1 MRHWRR
7 RSKMRIVV
15 INGAGG
21 AGKDLFVAFCA
32 SHLGTDKVKNYS
44 TVDYVKAV
52 AAGIGW
58 DGTKDD
64 KNRKFLSNL
73 KKILTEWDDIPYR
86 KTKLEIED
94 FQDKMNKLGGK
105 YSENCVMFIH
115 CREPEEIDRLAK
127 DFKAHT
133 LLVSRKSAE
142 EKNWKNLSDQ
152 SVFDYPY
159 DFIVVN
165 EGSLEDL
172 RDSAK
177 TLLEELGLEV

>member
-1 MRHWRR
+1 
-7 RSKMRIVV
+7 MRIVV

-64 KNRKFLSNL
+64 KNRKFLSDL
-73 KKILTEWDDIPYR
+73 KKILTEWDDVPYR

-105 YSENCVMFIH
+105 YAENSVMFIH
-115 CREPEEIDRLAK
+115 CREPKEIDRLVK
-127 DFKAHT
+127 DFNAST
-133 LLVSRKSAE
+133 LLIRRKSAE
-142 EKNWKNLSDQ
+142 EANWQNQSDQ
-152 SVFDYPY
+152 EVLNYQYNAIIFND
-159 DFIVVN
+159 
-165 EGSLEDL
+165 GSLEQL
-172 RDSAK
+172 RESAK
-177 TLLEELGLEV
+177 GYLKGFLGLNI

>member
-1 MRHWRR
+1 M
-7 RSKMRIVV
+7 KIVI

-64 KNRKFLSNL
+64 KNRKFLSDL

-86 KTKLEIED
+86 RTKLEIED

-105 YSENCVMFIH
+105 YAENSVMFIH
-115 CREPEEIDRLAK
+115 CREPKEIERFVEEFNAE
-127 DFKAHT
+127 T
-133 LLVSRKSAE
+133 LLIRRELAE
-142 EKNWKNLSDQ
+142 EKNWENASDKG
-152 SVFDYPY
+152 VLDYPY
-159 DFIVVN
+159 DCVIHN
-165 EGSLEDL
+165 DGSLEQL
-172 RDSAK
+172 RAVAAAYLK
-177 TLLEELGLEV
+177 NQLGLVI

>member
-1 MRHWRR
+1 
-7 RSKMRIVV
+7 
-15 INGAGG
+15 
-21 AGKDLFVAFCA
+21 
-32 SHLGTDKVKNYS
+32 
-44 TVDYVKAV
+44 
-52 AAGIGW
+52 
-58 DGTKDD
+58 
-64 KNRKFLSNL
+64 
-73 KKILTEWDDIPYR
+73 
-86 KTKLEIED
+86 
-94 FQDKMNKLGGK
+94 MNKLGGK

-127 DFKAHT
+127 DFKAYT

-159 DFIVVN
+159 DFIVAN

>member
-1 MRHWRR
+1 
-7 RSKMRIVV
+7 MRIVV
-15 INGAGG
+15 INGVGG

-64 KNRKFLSNL
+64 KNRKFLSDL

-86 KTKLEIED
+86 RTKLEIEE

-127 DFKAHT
+127 DFKAYT

-165 EGSLEDL
+165 DGSLEDL